1 MTIDVIG
8 IGAAPGDNTGDGLRT
23 AMAKVNNNF
32 GSSANAASKLVGTAT
47 GKIPT
52 ADDLD
57 MVGATENFTSNNLN
71 PNVFGGD
78 AIDDVIMTGYAI
90 NATTGYFHAPID
102 KILPPTSITLSGSF
116 NIYNASSTLLSTTSG
131 LTLSGKSSSKLARIV
146 SFALS
151 GAVLGEPITLAIS
164 SANAKITVNT

>member
-52 ADDLD
+52 AVELS
-57 MVGATENFTSNNLN
+57 MVGAIENFTSNNLN
-71 PNVFGGD
+71 PNVFGGEGTGL
-78 AIDDVIMTGYAI
+78 DVATGTPASASVAEFHLPVSI
-90 NATTGYFHAPID
+90 NNSAPS
-102 KILPPTSITLSGSF
+102 SITVVGTFDIRDGFDNL
-116 NIYNASSTLLSTTSG
+116 IASNVTPALF
-131 LTLSGKSSSKLARIV
+131 GKSSNKLALVR
-146 SFALS
+146 ATGS
-151 GAVLGEPITLAIS
+151 GMI
-164 SANAKITVNT
+164 ANQSLRLVTNSPTSKITVNY